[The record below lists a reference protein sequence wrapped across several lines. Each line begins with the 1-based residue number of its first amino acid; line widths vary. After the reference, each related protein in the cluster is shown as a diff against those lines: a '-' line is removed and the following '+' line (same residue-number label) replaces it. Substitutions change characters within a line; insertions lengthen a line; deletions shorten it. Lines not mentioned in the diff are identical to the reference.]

1 MAKCYACSDKKK
13 TAIEKTLSGE
23 LNLKKKKSNTK
34 PKPKP
39 KPVFSLISKNGRILK

>member
-39 KPVFSLISKNGRILK
+39 VFSLISKNGRILK